1 MIPQYES
8 TGEWV
13 QRIEEQKHSQPSKK
27 QCKHENL
34 LVVPSN
40 GKRICEDCGYIIF
53 KKSSEPAKKPT
64 DHNNFEPGQELEFD
78 VNNRVIKGKFIRYD
92 LKDEEKILI
101 ETTYD
106 MLYEHGLN
114 SNAPGS
120 VQRVHKSWLVEKKK
134 PTGILKDL
142 SELKRYYIAMNGE
155 NYDMAESEIGAF
167 VEHSDVEAIINKY
180 LNQ

>member
-1 MIPQYES
+1 M
-8 TGEWV
+8 
-13 QRIEEQKHSQPSKK
+13 KHFPEPDLHGSEPSKK

-64 DHNNFEPGQELEFD
+64 DPNNFEPGQELEFNIND
-78 VNNRVIKGKFIRYD
+78 TVIKGKFIRYD
-92 LKDEEKILI
+92 LEDEEKILI

-120 VQRVHKSWLVEKKK
+120 IQRVHKSWLVEKKK

-142 SELKRYYIAMNGE
+142 MELKTYYINVDGKE
-155 NYDMAESEIGAF
+155 VQSKIGNW
-167 VEHSDVEAIINKY
+167 VEWSDVEAIINKY
-180 LNQ
+180 LNP